1 MANVTDIHNF
11 DDQFQYQLDK
21 LDGADIDDRDRKAI
35 KDLIRYQDTQR
46 GLAASTNVNNCSDL
60 RLSAERAD
68 TPLVDMDREDVDALL
83 FEYKHNYDMAEG
95 TLRNY
100 RKAFR
105 KFFRYHDREWA
116 EDIEIGAIPDR
127 EVDADKTLDE
137 DEIGRLRES
146 ADHPRNK
153 ALLEML
159 LDTGLR
165 ISAVGTLRVQDVD
178 LNGRAGTVTLNQEA
192 VGRKGA
198 SGKRPLTWS
207 KPYVANWL
215 DVHPRSDDP
224 DAPLFHRLTKPNGG
238 WASEGDGDDG
248 ALTYYHLQRILK
260 QIAEEAGVPRDK
272 VNPHNFR
279 KTAITQWIRQGFS
292 EQEIKH
298 RATWVKDSRQF
309 ETYSQ
314 VTDEEMNQQIL
325 EQYGLAEE
333 ETERNKPDIDD
344 CPQCQTTLRGDPR
357 FCPGCGLALSQK
369 AAHDLDQAEDDIFE
383 DAAEAS
389 DEDEVAMLRDLRE
402 LVEDHPEA
410 VDAALQAVEG
420 GADD

>member
-1 MANVTDIHNF
+1 MASVSDIHNF
-11 DDQFQYQLDK
+11 GDQFQYQLDK
-21 LDGADIDDRDRKAI
+21 LAEADIDDRDREAVMEF
-35 KDLIRYQDTQR
+35 IRYQDTQR

-60 RLSAERAD
+60 RLSAERSD
-68 TPLVDMDREDVDALL
+68 TPLVEMDRSDVDALL
-83 FEYKHNYDMAEG
+83 FEYKHEYDMATG

-100 RKAFR
+100 RKALR
-105 KFFRYHDREWA
+105 KFFRYHDRDWA
-116 EDIEIGAIPDR
+116 EDIEIGATPDR
-127 EVDADKTLDE
+127 EVDADKCLTE
-137 DEIGRLRES
+137 DEISALREA

-165 ISAVGTLRVQDVD
+165 ISALGTLRVQDVE
-178 LNGRAGTVTLNQEA
+178 LTGRAGTVTLNQEA

-215 DVHPRSDDP
+215 NVHPRGDDP
-224 DAPLFHRLTKPNGG
+224 DAPLFHRITEPNGG
-238 WASEGDGDDG
+238 WGEVDGDG
-248 ALTYYHLQRILK
+248 AVSYYHLQRLLK
-260 QIAEEAGVPRDK
+260 QIAEEAGVDRDK

-325 EQYGLAEE
+325 DKYGLADEE
-333 ETERNKPDIDD
+333 REQGQPDIED
-344 CPQCQTTLRGDPR
+344 CPQCQTTLRGEPR
-357 FCPGCGLALSQK
+357 FCPGCGLALSQR
-369 AAHDLDQAEDDIFE
+369 AAHSLDQVEDDIFE
-383 DAAEAS
+383 DMAEATD
-389 DEDEVAMLRDLRE
+389 DEEVEMLQDLRE
-402 LVEDHPEA
+402 LVEEHPTA
-410 VDAALQAVEG
+410 VRTALQHAET

>member
-1 MANVTDIHNF
+1 MANVGDIHNF
-11 DDQFQYQLDK
+11 DDQFQYQLGK
-21 LDGADIDDRDRKAI
+21 LDEADIDDRDRKAI
-35 KDLIRYQDTQR
+35 KGLIRYQDTQR

-68 TPLVDMDREDVDALL
+68 TPLVDMGREDVDALL
-83 FEYKHNYDMAEG
+83 FEYKHSYDMAAG

-127 EVDADKTLDE
+127 EVDADKTLTE
-137 DEIGRLRES
+137 DEINALREA

-159 LDTGLR
+159 IDTGLR
-165 ISAVGTLRVQDVD
+165 ISAIGTLRVQDVD

-224 DAPLFHRLTKPNGG
+224 DAPLFHRLTEPNGG
-238 WASEGDGDDG
+238 WDEDDG

-260 QIAEEAGVPRDK
+260 QIAEEAGVDRDK

-333 ETERNKPDIDD
+333 ETERNKPDIED
-344 CPQCQTTLRGDPR
+344 CPQCQTTLRGSPR

-369 AAHDLDQAEDDIFE
+369 AAYDLDQAEDDIFADVA
-383 DAAEAS
+383 DAT
-389 DEDEVAMLRDLRE
+389 DQDEVEMLTDLRE
-402 LVEDHPEA
+402 LVDKHPDAVHEVLQRADEA
-410 VDAALQAVEG
+410 PDE
-420 GADD
+420 